1 MKLLNNYVLYGDF
14 ILTCTVHVH
23 MYHCSSLQIYLIL
36 SEFDSPDV
44 TVMGNDKTEEEN
56 YDPEEEDLS
65 DSEEEEDDEFLET
78 AAV

>member
-1 MKLLNNYVLYGDF
+1 M
-14 ILTCTVHVH
+14 
-23 MYHCSSLQIYLIL
+23 IL

-65 DSEEEEDDEFLET
+65 DSEEEEYDEFLET